1 MPNLPIATALRESLR
16 GYDARR
22 FGKDA
27 LAGLTIGLIAIPLAM
42 ALAIA
47 SGVAPQYGLY
57 TAIIAGIV
65 IALCGGSRV
74 NISGPT
80 AAFVVILLPITQ
92 QLGLPGLLLAT
103 MLAGFILMAMGVTG
117 LGKLVQFIP
126 YPVLTGFTAG
136 IAIVIAGLQLKDL
149 LGIDIVL
156 RDAHFVPAVLQTL
169 WHLGYARWPD
179 MLIGG
184 FSLAVLI
191 RWPKLKL
198 PIPGHLAALILGT
211 LLAVLLRAAISDFD
225 LATIGSRFS
234 YIDASGALQQGI
246 PNTLPSFAWPWQ
258 LSSEPA
264 FTLSLDT
271 LRSLIGPAFA
281 IAMLGAIESLLCAVV
296 ADGLSGYR
304 HDPNA
309 ELVGQGLGNVIAPL
323 FGGITA
329 TAAIA
334 RTAANV
340 RSGASSPIAAIIHGL
355 VVLVALLTLGPLL
368 QHIPMATLAAMLII
382 VAWNM
387 SDAHRVIKVLKFSP
401 RADAMV
407 LLICLLLTVLFDM
420 VIAVEIGLL
429 LSAVLFIK
437 RMSELSDTALVP
449 HFHDHSKE
457 PLPAHVAV
465 YDING
470 PLFFGAADRAMHA
483 LWRVDPAMK
492 AVILDMR
499 DVPVM
504 DLTGIV
510 ALESLI
516 TDMQQKQIAVR
527 LVALNER
534 LQTKLVKAGVLG
546 QNSWAQ
552 HSADVHAALASL
564 ELPAVSQDRTGDL
577 K

>member
-1 MPNLPIATALRESLR
+1 MPTLPFATALRESLR
-16 GYDARR
+16 GYGAHH

-27 LAGLTIGLIAIPLAM
+27 LAGITVGLIAIPLAM

-65 IALCGGSRV
+65 IALTGGSRV
-74 NISGPT
+74 NVSGPT

-92 QLGLPGLLLAT
+92 QFGLPGLLIAT
-103 MLAGFILMAMGVTG
+103 MLAGLILIAMGATG

-149 LGIDIVL
+149 LGIDIQL
-156 RDAHFVPAVLQTL
+156 RDAHFIPAVMQTL
-169 WHLGYARWPD
+169 WHIGYARWPD

-184 FSLAVLI
+184 FSLATLI
-191 RWPKLKL
+191 AWPRFKL
-198 PIPGHLAALILGT
+198 PIPAHLAALVLGT
-211 LLAVLLRAAISDFD
+211 LLALLLGTTLNQFE

-234 YIDASGALQQGI
+234 YTDAAGQLQHGI
-246 PNTLPSFAWPWQ
+246 PTTLPQFAWPWQ
-258 LSSEPA
+258 LGEGDNQ
-264 FTLSLDT
+264 FVLSLET
-271 LRSLIGPAFA
+271 VRVLIGPAFA
-281 IAMLGAIESLLCAVV
+281 IAMLAAIESLLCAVV
-296 ADGLSGYR
+296 SDGLSGFR

-309 ELVGQGLGNVIAPL
+309 ELIGQGLGNVIAPL

-340 RSGASSPIAAIIHGL
+340 RSGASSPIASTIHAL
-355 VVLVALLTLGPLL
+355 VVLAALLALGPLL
-368 QHIPMATLAAMLII
+368 QHIPMATLAAMLMM

-387 SDAHRVIKVLKFSP
+387 SDAHRVVQVLKFAP
-401 RADAMV
+401 RADMFV

-429 LSAVLFIK
+429 LSAVLFIQ
-437 RMSELSDTALVP
+437 RMTELSDAVLVP
-449 HFHDHSKE
+449 HQHAHSSE
-457 PLPAHVAV
+457 PLPPHVAL

-470 PLFFGAADRAMHA
+470 PLFFGAAEKAMHT
-483 LWRVDPAMK
+483 LWRIDPAMK
-492 AVILDMR
+492 AVILDLR

-516 TDMQQKQIAVR
+516 SDMQKKQIAVR

-534 LQTKLVKAGVLG
+534 LQAKLVKAGVLG
-546 QNSWAQ
+546 PDSWAQ
-552 HSADVHAALASL
+552 YSADVHAAVVSLAPTS
-564 ELPAVSQDRTGDL
+564 TTT
-577 K
+577 

>member
-1 MPNLPIATALRESLR
+1 MSHLPFATALCESLR
-16 GYDARR
+16 GYHAARFR
-22 FGKDA
+22 GDA
-27 LAGLTIGLIAIPLAM
+27 LAGITVGLIAIPLAM

-57 TAIIAGIV
+57 TAIIAGLV
-65 IALCGGSRV
+65 IALTGGSRV
-74 NISGPT
+74 NVSGPT

-92 QLGLPGLLLAT
+92 QFGLPGLLLAT
-103 MLAGFILMAMGVTG
+103 MLAGLILIAMGATG
-117 LGKLVQFIP
+117 LGKLIQFIP

-149 LGIDIVL
+149 LGIDIAL

-169 WHLGYARWPD
+169 WHISYARWPD

-184 FSLAVLI
+184 VCLALLI
-191 RWPKLKL
+191 VWPRLKL
-198 PIPGHLAALILGT
+198 PLPGHLAALIVGT
-211 LLAVLLRAAISDFD
+211 GLALLLRTVLSDFE
-225 LATIGSRFS
+225 LATIGSRFHYTDS
-234 YIDASGALQQGI
+234 AGLLQHGI
-246 PNTLPSFAWPWQ
+246 PNSLPQFAWPWQ
-258 LSSEPA
+258 LDSGGQTFA
-264 FTLSLDT
+264 LSLET
-271 LRSLIGPAFA
+271 LRALIGPAFA
-281 IAMLGAIESLLCAVV
+281 IAMLAAIESLLCAVV
-296 ADGLSGYR
+296 SDGLSGFR

-309 ELVGQGLGNVIAPL
+309 ELIGQGLGNVIAPL

-334 RTAANV
+334 RTAASV
-340 RSGASSPIAAIIHGL
+340 RSGATSPLASIIHAL
-355 VVLVALLTLGPLL
+355 TVLAALLALGPLL

-387 SDAHRVIKVLKFSP
+387 SDTHRVVQVLKFSP
-401 RADAMV
+401 RADALV

-429 LSAVLFIK
+429 LSAILFIK
-437 RMSELSDTALVP
+437 RMTELSDTALVP
-449 HFHDHSKE
+449 HYHAHSSE

-470 PLFFGAADRAMHA
+470 PLFFGAAEKAMHT

-516 TDMQQKQIAVR
+516 SDMQKKGIAVR

-534 LQTKLVKAGVLG
+534 LQAKLVKAGVLG
-546 QNSWAQ
+546 AGSWAQ
-552 HSADVHAALASL
+552 HSADIHSAVGSLAPTAS
-564 ELPAVSQDRTGDL
+564 P
-577 K
+577 

>member
-1 MPNLPIATALRESLR
+1 MLPLPFATALRESLR
-16 GYDARR
+16 DYDVGR
-22 FGKDA
+22 FRSDA
-27 LAGLTIGLIAIPLAM
+27 LAGITVGLIAIPLAM

-57 TAIIAGIV
+57 TAIIAGLV
-65 IALCGGSRV
+65 IALSGGSRV
-74 NISGPT
+74 NVSGPT

-92 QLGLPGLLLAT
+92 QFGLPGLLCAT
-103 MLAGFILMAMGVTG
+103 MLAGLILIAMGATG
-117 LGKLVQFIP
+117 LGKLIQFIP

-149 LGIDIVL
+149 LGIDIAL

-169 WHLGYARWPD
+169 WHISYARWPD

-191 RWPKLKL
+191 AWPKLKW
-198 PIPGHLAALILGT
+198 PIPGHLAALLLGT
-211 LLAVLLRAAISDFD
+211 GLALLLQTLLYDFE

-234 YIDASGALQQGI
+234 YTDSAGQLQHGI
-246 PNTLPSFAWPWQ
+246 PNTLPTFAWPWQ
-258 LSSEPA
+258 LDAGETNFA
-264 FTLSLDT
+264 LSLET
-271 LRSLIGPAFA
+271 LRTLIGPAFA
-281 IAMLGAIESLLCAVV
+281 IAMLAAIESLLCAVV
-296 ADGLSGYR
+296 SDGLSGFR
-304 HDPNA
+304 HNPNA
-309 ELVGQGLGNVIAPL
+309 ELIGQGLGNVIAPL

-334 RTAANV
+334 RTAASV
-340 RSGASSPIAAIIHGL
+340 RSGATSPIASSIHAL
-355 VVLVALLTLGPLL
+355 TVLAALLALGPLL

-387 SDAHRVIKVLKFSP
+387 SDAHRVVQVLKFSP
-401 RADAMV
+401 CADALV
-407 LLICLLLTVLFDM
+407 LLICLLLTVVFDM

-429 LSAVLFIK
+429 LSAILFIK
-437 RMSELSDTALVP
+437 RMTELSDTALVP
-449 HFHDHSKE
+449 HYHAHSTE

-470 PLFFGAADRAMHA
+470 PLFFGAAEKAMHT

-516 TDMQQKQIAVR
+516 SDMQKKGIAVR

-534 LQTKLVKAGVLG
+534 LQAKLVKAGVLG
-546 QNSWAQ
+546 ADSWAQ
-552 HSADVHAALASL
+552 HSADIHSAVGSLATTARS
-564 ELPAVSQDRTGDL
+564 
-577 K
+577 